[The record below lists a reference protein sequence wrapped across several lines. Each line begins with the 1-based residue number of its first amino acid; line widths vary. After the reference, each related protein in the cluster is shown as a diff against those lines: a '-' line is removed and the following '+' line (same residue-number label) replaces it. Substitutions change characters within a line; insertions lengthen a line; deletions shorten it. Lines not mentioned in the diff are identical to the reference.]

1 MLTKIIVLLIVIFMT
16 LATISIIFSFIAL
29 LLFMKKES
37 TDCAKYAAIC
47 YTIAI
52 LLTIYMFN
60 IN

>member
-1 MLTKIIVLLIVIFMT
+1 MT

-37 TDCAKYAAIC
+37 AYFAKSAAACYAI
-47 YTIAI
+47 TI

>member
-1 MLTKIIVLLIVIFMT
+1 MLTKVTILLIVIFMT

-37 TDCAKYAAIC
+37 AYFAKSAAAC